1 MKFLEDDLVKLGSYF
16 ISKQEVLID
25 PSCERPY
32 PLKDRLELLLDLC
45 VMEAKF

>member
-1 MKFLEDDLVKLGSYF
+1 MKYLEDDLVKLGSYF

-32 PLKDRLELLLDLC
+32 PLKDRLEILADMV